1 MVYQFVSELK
11 YFKPRM
17 WRRFQ
22 ISPEATVEEFAYA
35 LMSMYRMTGSHL
47 YAVSVPVSSGKHG
60 MGAVTFGIPSVYED
74 LPGVIDAS
82 SVTLESVLRHVEG
95 MTLVLEYDFGD
106 SWEVQATLEKVIEKD
121 ADPESLPHVLKGKY
135 YGIVED
141 CGGVGGLEDLVQ
153 AFKEQEGPEFEHY
166 MDWLGTD
173 EFDFDWFDPDDI
185 NEFIRDDI
193 EDLKEAYGSMDPDF

>member
-1 MVYQFVSELK
+1 MIYQFVSELR
-11 YFKPRM
+11 YFKPRV

-22 ISPEATVEEFAYA
+22 ISPEATVAEFAYA
-35 LMSMYRMTGSHL
+35 LMSMYRMQGSPL
-47 YAVSVPVSSGKHG
+47 YAVSIPVSSGKHG
-60 MGAVTFGIPSVYED
+60 MSAVTFGIPSVYED

-121 ADPESLPHVLKGKY
+121 ADPESLPRVLKGKY

-193 EDLKEAYGSMDPDF
+193 EDLKENYESMNPGF

>member
-1 MVYQFVSELK
+1 MIYQFVSELK

-47 YAVSVPVSSGKHG
+47 YSVSVSAASGKYG

-95 MTLVLEYDFGD
+95 MTLILEYDFGD
-106 SWEVQATLEKVIEKD
+106 GWEVKATLEKAIEKE
-121 ADPESLPHVLKGKY
+121 ADPEALPRVLKGKY

-153 AFKEQEGPEFEHY
+153 AFKDQEGPEFENY
-166 MDWLGTD
+166 VDWLGTD
-173 EFDFDWFDPDDI
+173 EFDFDWFDPEEI
-185 NEFIRDDI
+185 NESIRDDI
-193 EDLKEAYGSMDPDF
+193 EDLKDAYKSMDPDF